1 MIEKLVIVSL
11 YLEVMAEGPIFLLL
25 LLETANIWLLG
36 ITTPF
41 DCILTEY

>member
-25 LLETANIWLLG
+25 ETAKTMAVRNHYTI
-36 ITTPF
+36 
-41 DCILTEY
+41 